1 MNCDRVRRA
10 LSERMDGE
18 HLSRH
23 VDHALE
29 QHLTTCA
36 ACRAFEAGAYKLR
49 EHARI
54 GLAPAVPDLVEP
66 IMAAVE
72 AEARHGSRVGPL
84 RAPAPRRGLLPRLAP
99 AVTAGLVGVIVG
111 SLAMGGPWSREHSAT
126 ALDVTEGVAAAA
138 ARLDAY
144 RASFSIVER
153 NLAPDVPRRDLS
165 MEVWFHAPERFRL
178 DVTDHTVY
186 PSAAYSPTDLR
197 LLVDG
202 STWYARSPSPCPT
215 TGCPPTETL
224 VTNRT
229 PFSSAAAAPTDLVL
243 PVTTLS
249 DDEGVTVLG
258 TGTLLGRQAL
268 RVEMRFER
276 AAPLFPFLQLG
287 GTWRPFFP
295 DDRVVLWLDAKTWS
309 PLAWSVYPAGGPER
323 AQWELRFGLPEEPAD
338 APILEV
344 EAVAVSQKAPP
355 AAVFAV
361 PTTAG
366 AVDQGATAV
375 PLDAV
380 ERQAGYEPVEPAE
393 VDGLSLYQV
402 VLPSDPAGKAGD
414 TVLAYSRG
422 MQWLK
427 VGESHSW
434 EGDSLLGPVGPH
446 AQEVALTG
454 GGVAYYE
461 PATED
466 HGRRLAI
473 HTSESDLYLE
483 TNLSRD
489 ALLRVASS
497 LPLKGLSLPQD
508 WRVRETPD
516 GTIERVS
523 LEDAA
528 AAVPFELLLPQTLPE
543 GTALAAVELLELGN
557 AVGVT
562 AYFQAEDVALG
573 SGEIRVHLEQTEE
586 LPPTTAPEQQ
596 TVEVRGVE
604 GRYTPEAARLEWIEG
619 GVYVSI
625 EAPGLELTDLL
636 ALASSVAPAP
646 ATPGPTP

>member
-1 MNCDRVRRA
+1 
-10 LSERMDGE
+10 MDGE

-23 VDHALE
+23 VGHALE
-29 QHLTTCA
+29 QHLQTCA

-66 IMAAVE
+66 IMAAIE
-72 AEARHGSRVGPL
+72 AEARPAPRRVRPL
-84 RAPAPRRGLLPRLAP
+84 RAPAPRRPLLPRLAP
-99 AVTAGLVGVIVG
+99 AVAAAVVGLLVG
-111 SLAMGGPWSREHSAT
+111 SLAVGGPWSHEHRAT
-126 ALDVTEGVAAAA
+126 AVDVTEGVAAAA

-144 RASFSIVER
+144 RATFSIVER

-165 MEVWFHAPERFRL
+165 MEVWFRAPERFRL
-178 DVTDHTVY
+178 DVTDHTIY
-186 PSAAYSPTDLR
+186 PSDAYSPTDLR
-197 LLVDG
+197 LVVDG
-202 STWYARSPSPCPT
+202 STWYARAPSPCPT

-229 PFSSAAAAPTDLVL
+229 PLSSTATAPTDLVL

-258 TGTLLGRQAL
+258 TGMVLGRPAL

-309 PLAWSVYPAGGPER
+309 PLEWSVYPAGGPER
-323 AQWELRFGLPEEPAD
+323 AQWELRFGLPEEPKVT
-338 APILEV
+338 PILKV
-344 EAVAVSQKAPP
+344 EAVAVSEKAPP

-361 PTTAG
+361 PTTVS
-366 AVDQGATAV
+366 AVDQGATTV

-380 ERQAGYEPVEPAE
+380 EREAGYEPVTPAE

-402 VLPSDPAGKAGD
+402 ALPSDPAGKAGD

-427 VGESHSW
+427 VGESRSW

-446 AQEVALTG
+446 AQEVALEG

-473 HTSESDLYLE
+473 HTSDSDLYLE

-497 LPLKGLSLPQD
+497 LPLKGLTLPQD
-508 WRVRETPD
+508 WRVRETPE

-523 LEDAA
+523 LEDAE

-543 GTALAAVELLELGN
+543 GTTLAAVELLQLGD

-573 SGEIRVHLEQTEE
+573 SGEIRVHLEQADD
-586 LPPTTAPEQQ
+586 LPPSTASDQQ
-596 TVEVRGVE
+596 SVQVRGVE
-604 GRYTPEAARLEWIEG
+604 GRFTLEAARLEWIEG
-619 GVYVSI
+619 GLYVSV

-636 ALASSVAPAP
+636 AIASSLAPVP
-646 ATPGPTP
+646 ASPGPTP

>member
-1 MNCDRVRRA
+1 
-10 LSERMDGE
+10 
-18 HLSRH
+18 
-23 VDHALE
+23 
-29 QHLTTCA
+29 
-36 ACRAFEAGAYKLR
+36 
-49 EHARI
+49 
-54 GLAPAVPDLVEP
+54 
-66 IMAAVE
+66 
-72 AEARHGSRVGPL
+72 
-84 RAPAPRRGLLPRLAP
+84 
-99 AVTAGLVGVIVG
+99 
-111 SLAMGGPWSREHSAT
+111 
-126 ALDVTEGVAAAA
+126 
-138 ARLDAY
+138 
-144 RASFSIVER
+144 
-153 NLAPDVPRRDLS
+153 
-165 MEVWFHAPERFRL
+165 MEVWFRAPERFRL

-186 PSAAYSPTDLR
+186 PSADYSPTDLR
-197 LLVDG
+197 LVVDG

-258 TGTLLGRQAL
+258 TGTVLGRPAL

-276 AAPLFPFLQLG
+276 AGPLFPFLQLG

-309 PLAWSVYPAGGPER
+309 PLKWSVYPAGGPER
-323 AQWELRFGLPEEPAD
+323 AQWELRFGLPEEPID
-338 APILEV
+338 TPILEV
-344 EAVAVSQKAPP
+344 AAVAVSQKAPP
-355 AAVFAV
+355 AAAFAV
-361 PTTAG
+361 PRTVG

-380 ERQAGYEPVEPAE
+380 QRQAGYEPVEPTE

-446 AQEVALTG
+446 AQEVALSG

-473 HTSESDLYLE
+473 HTSDSDLYLE

-497 LPLKGLSLPQD
+497 LPLKGLALPQD
-508 WRVRETPD
+508 WRVHETPD

-543 GTALAAVELLELGN
+543 GTALAAVELLELGD

-573 SGEIRVHLEQTEE
+573 GGEIRVHLEQAEE

-596 TVEVRGVE
+596 TVEIRGVE
-604 GRYTPEAARLEWIEG
+604 GRYTPAAARLEWIEG

-636 ALASSVAPAP
+636 ALASSVAPVP
-646 ATPGPTP
+646 VTTGPTS